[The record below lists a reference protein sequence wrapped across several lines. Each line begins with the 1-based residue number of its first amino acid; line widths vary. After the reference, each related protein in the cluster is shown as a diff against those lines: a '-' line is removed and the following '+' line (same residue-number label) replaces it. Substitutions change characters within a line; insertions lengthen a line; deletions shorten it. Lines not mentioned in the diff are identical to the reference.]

1 MSQDPAPY
9 TVTPQPRWL
18 RAYLA
23 VHTDPAERASLPW
36 QGLVLWSFDG
46 GALPQIMAAPTWAL
60 LSKS

>member
-36 QGLVLWSFDG
+36 QGLVLWSLEGHD
-46 GALPQIMAAPTWAL
+46 LPRVAATHVWAL